1 MKNLKFIYQ
10 LALITLAITF
20 GLSAYHV
27 EMSPYTTAITKIICV
42 IISSLLLIIP
52 AGIGYWT
59 MIDNLK
65 KD

>member
-10 LALITLAITF
+10 LALITLAIAF

-27 EMSPYTTAITKIICV
+27 ELSPNTTLTTKIICV
-42 IISSLLLIIP
+42 IISSLLIIIP
-52 AGIGYWT
+52 AGIGYCN